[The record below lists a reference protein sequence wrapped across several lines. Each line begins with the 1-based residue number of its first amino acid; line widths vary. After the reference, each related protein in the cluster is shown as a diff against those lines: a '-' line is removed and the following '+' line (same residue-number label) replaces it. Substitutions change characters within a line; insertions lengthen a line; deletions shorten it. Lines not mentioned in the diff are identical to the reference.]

1 MELPTNTLIH
11 WDNDL
16 EQLIKDEC
24 EISYSYYLLHNLSFI
39 RYSKLNNYISIPV
52 MVIGTFTGA
61 SSVGSAALFGNTTI
75 ASIVIGLI
83 IILLN
88 SLQAISS
95 YFKFS
100 QLSEAHKIAA
110 VSYQKVSRYLEIEL
124 ALPRKERSPA
134 RVILKVLKN
143 EIDRLMETSPII
155 QPVII
160 DQYNK
165 KYGNEKAKK
174 PSIVNGLKS
183 VVVNDEVVLTGSNN
197 SPVDNTANSL
207 KTPGFS
213 KTTINI
219 SEDNYINQL
228 NAHS

>member
-39 RYSKLNNYISIPV
+39 RYSKLNNYINIPV

-160 DQYNK
+160 EQYNK

-183 VVVNDEVVLTGSNN
+183 VIINDEIILTVPN
-197 SPVDNTANSL
+197 SPIDNTANPLKVPKSL
-207 KTPGFS
+207 NTI
-213 KTTINI
+213 INI
-219 SEDNYINQL
+219 SEESDT
-228 NAHS
+228 

>member
-1 MELPTNTLIH
+1 MELPNSTLIH

-39 RYSKLNNYISIPV
+39 RYSKLNNYINIPV

-75 ASIVIGLI
+75 ASIVIWLI

-197 SPVDNTANSL
+197 SPIDNTANPL
-207 KTPGFS
+207 KTPTIN
-213 KTTINI
+213 KTNINI

>member
-39 RYSKLNNYISIPV
+39 RYSKLNNYINIPV
-52 MVIGTFTGA
+52 MIIGTFTGA

-110 VSYQKVSRYLEIEL
+110 VSYQKVCRYLEIEL

-160 DQYNK
+160 EQYNK
-165 KYGNEKAKK
+165 KYGDEKAKK

-183 VVVNDEVVLTGSNN
+183 VVVNDEIVLTGSNN